1 MTHSNG
7 GFMANILIV
16 DDDRYVLDSLA
27 GVIES
32 WNYNTFKANSGQE
45 ALDIFK
51 KTDID
56 LVLSDI
62 VMPGMNGIE
71 FMKKIND
78 LDSQCLFIFLTGHP
92 SMDTAVEA
100 LQAGAE
106 DYLVKPVNFDELGLK
121 INRSLSRRKNVN
133 RLPFMQGLNWAL
145 LISIP
150 FWLILGLLLA
160 KMLF

>member
-1 MTHSNG
+1 MNELNG
-7 GFMANILIV
+7 SFMANILIV
-16 DDDRYVLDSLA
+16 DDDQHVLESLA
-27 GVIES
+27 GVIGS
-32 WNYNTFKANSGQE
+32 WDYNIFSASSGQE

-51 KTDID
+51 KNDID
-56 LVLSDI
+56 LIISDI

-71 FMKKIND
+71 FMEKIHD
-78 LDSQCLFIFLTGHP
+78 IDRQCLFIFLTGHP
-92 SMDTAVEA
+92 SMETAVEA

-106 DYLVKPVNFDELGLK
+106 DYLVKPVNFDELKVK

-133 RLPFMQGLNWAL
+133 RLPFLRGLNWAL

-160 KMLF
+160 KMIF